1 MRDVI
6 VIGGGAGGVAAAIR
20 ATQLGGKVTLIEK
33 DLIGGSC
40 LNRGCIPT
48 KTLLTTARL
57 LFALERAEE
66 LGIAAEKVGVLLER
80 LQARRDEVVE
90 NLRLGTESTLASYGI
105 QILRGEARLLSPTR
119 VEVDGQV
126 IEGHNIIIATGSS
139 PVRPDFPGAD
149 AEIVWGSDDALAV
162 REIPGKLLVV
172 GGGPVELEFAWLY
185 RALGSKV
192 TVAVEER
199 LLPGEDH
206 EVGQRLGTA
215 LREQGIEVLPRAK
228 LAAVEEREGRWV
240 AVLETRKGEKT
251 LDVDRVLVARRRP
264 AVDELGLERIGVR
277 RREDGGIVVNERM
290 ETSVPGV
297 YAIGDATGGPFFS
310 NRAEAQGIAAGE
322 NAMGGSRRVREK
334 AIPRCTYTWPE
345 VACVGLTEAQ
355 AEEKGYDVKTSV
367 VPLSIN
373 ARAMTLGEEW
383 GSIKIVSEARYN
395 AILGLHIVGPFATEL
410 IGEAAL
416 AIELEATADELAL
429 SVRPHPTISECR
441 VEAARALLGQAL
453 FVPEL

>member
-33 DLIGGSC
+33 DLIGGNC

-57 LFALERAEE
+57 LFTLERAQE
-66 LGIAAEKVGVLLER
+66 LGIAVEKVQVLLER

-90 NLRLGTESTLASYGI
+90 NLRLGTESTVASYGI
-105 QILRGEARLLSPTR
+105 EIIRGEARLLSPTK
-119 VEVDGQV
+119 VEVNGQV
-126 IEGHNIIIATGSS
+126 IEGRSLVIATGSTS
-139 PVRPDFPGAD
+139 VRPDFPGANT
-149 AEIVWGSDDALAV
+149 EVVWGSDDALAV
-162 REIPGKLLVV
+162 REIPKRLLVM
-172 GGGPVELEFAWLY
+172 GGGPVELELAWLY
-185 RALGSKV
+185 RALGSEV

-199 LLPGEDH
+199 LLPEEDH
-206 EVGQRLGTA
+206 EVGQRLGA
-215 LREQGIEVLPRAK
+215 AFREQGIKVLPRAK

-240 AVLETRKGEKT
+240 AVLQTRKGEKA
-251 LDVDRVLVARRRP
+251 LEVDRVLVAPRRP
-264 AVDELGLERIGVR
+264 AVDGLGLEKVGVR
-277 RREDGGIVVNERM
+277 RRGDGSIVVNERM
-290 ETSVPGV
+290 ETNVPGV
-297 YAIGDATGGPFFS
+297 YAIGDVTGSPFFS

-322 NAMGGSRRVREK
+322 NAMGGKRRVKEK
-334 AIPRCTYTWPE
+334 TIPRCTYTWPE

-355 AEEKGYDVKTSV
+355 AEERGYEVKTSV
-367 VPLSIN
+367 APLSIN
-373 ARAMTLGEEW
+373 ARAMTLGEGW

-395 AILGLHIVGPFATEL
+395 AILGVHIVGPFATEL
-410 IGEAAL
+410 IGEGAL
-416 AIELEATADELAL
+416 AIELEVTADELAL

-453 FVPEL
+453 FLPEF